1 MRKNTITKA
10 LATAAAATL
19 IVSGCSDGG
28 DDSQNEQTAS
38 SSQASAQFNDADVT
52 YAEGMI
58 MHHQQAVEMS
68 DIILAKSGVDPDV
81 VEMAKQIKKAQ
92 GPEIKEMQTW
102 LEDWG
107 QDDSGHEGHG
117 GDSESGDEMS
127 KMGHEGMVSPEDIK
141 KLKDADGEQASKL
154 FLDQMIEH
162 HEGAVK
168 MAEDHRE
175 DGKNPDAVEL
185 SKNVIKDQKAEIK
198 EMRTMRASL

>member
-1 MRKNTITKA
+1 MRKNTITNT

-19 IVSGCSDGG
+19 IVSGCSQGSSSHDSHGG
-28 DDSQNEQTAS
+28 SES
-38 SSQASAQFNDADVT
+38 GSSQASAQFNDADVT

-68 DIILAKSGVDPDV
+68 DIILDKSGVNPDV

-102 LEDWG
+102 LKDWG

-117 GDSESGDEMS
+117 GDSGSGDEM
-127 KMGHEGMVSPEDIK
+127 GHDGMVSPEDIK
-141 KLKDADGEQASKL
+141 KLKAADGEQASTL

-162 HEGAVK
+162 HQGAVK
-168 MAEDHRE
+168 MAKDHRQ
-175 DGKNPDAVEL
+175 DGENPDAVEL
-185 SKNVIKDQKAEIK
+185 SQNVISDQNAEIK
-198 EMRTMRASL
+198 EMRTMRTSL